1 MRDIYIRTESGELR
15 KVNKKKLL
23 KLALILFGMIAA
35 FAAGIVLIV
44 KLATGPKSGTES
56 AGITEEAEPITGDI
70 FDRGYG
76 KKNKGKAQV
85 GGLSEVAMMRLEESR
100 TAVEDEVSAVYKE
113 MKRDNPDFAGYLTIE
128 GTNIEYPVMYTP
140 DEPEK
145 YLHKDINGVE
155 CAGGLPFIDAKCS
168 LSPESDNIII
178 YGHNMRDGSMFGDLE
193 LFKDQAYCEEHP
205 VIHLDSADGTAEY
218 EIMSVFYDRV
228 YYADEDDFR
237 FYDFID
243 ATDKEDYNRTV
254 DRLTDKSLYDTGIRA
269 QYGDHLLTLVT
280 CSYHEDNGRFVVIA
294 REVI

>member
-1 MRDIYIRTESGELR
+1 M
-15 KVNKKKLL
+15 
-23 KLALILFGMIAA
+23 LILLGILTA
-35 FAAGIVLIV
+35 FIAGIVLIV
-44 KLATGPKSGTES
+44 RLATGPKDRTET
-56 AGITEEAEPITGDI
+56 AVTAEDAEPITEDI
-70 FDRGYG
+70 FDRGYN
-76 KKNKGKAQV
+76 KKNKDEDQSAK
-85 GGLSEVAMMRLEESR
+85 LSEVAMMRLEESR
-100 TAVEDEVSAVYKE
+100 TAKEDEVSAVYKE

-128 GTNIEYPVMYTP
+128 GTNIEYPVMHTP

-145 YLHKDINGVE
+145 YLHKDINGME

-168 LSPESDNIII
+168 LVPESDNIII
-178 YGHNMRDGSMFGDLE
+178 YGHNMRDGSMFGELE

-205 VIHLDSADGTAEY
+205 VIHFDSADGTAEY

-243 ATDKEDYNRTV
+243 SADREDYSRTI
-254 DRLTDKSLYDTGIRA
+254 DRLTDKSIYDTGVRA
-269 QYGDHLLTLVT
+269 EYGDHLLTLVT